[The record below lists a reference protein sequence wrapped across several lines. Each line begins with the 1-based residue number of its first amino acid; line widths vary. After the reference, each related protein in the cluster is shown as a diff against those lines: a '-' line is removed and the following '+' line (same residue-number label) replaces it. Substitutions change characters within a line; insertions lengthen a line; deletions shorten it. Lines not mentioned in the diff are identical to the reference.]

1 MSHRKPY
8 SWYPSSFAARLVL
21 LLVVVFSIINIG
33 GLYLVRSTMFSFA
46 TQQTKEEIGVIIK
59 NIGHIMTNHSMQE
72 AEHALLDYTQ
82 SWKPDRVSA
91 RIYDTKGNIIGRSKT
106 SSWDIIWPAFDKSSV
121 SVLSPQN
128 SKDKVYVVSHVF
140 KTQKGNFTLQIAKSL
155 QQEYAFIARLER
167 AEISMAIL
175 TLLGLVIAGWI
186 TASFAMKELERI
198 THAAEIMAGGIFIK
212 ELQPSHAGSDINR
225 LIAAFNKSS
234 RRVSSLVKELS
245 DMNDHLA
252 HDLKTPVTQIRGT
265 AELLLTRKQPND
277 TADKLGDIVE
287 SCDVLQNI
295 INSSMDTAE
304 IKAGIRKVKKQ
315 PIALLELFETLEENY
330 SPLAEAK
337 GIKIEIVSTE
347 AVIYADKTLIYRSLA
362 NLVDNAIK
370 FTPSDGHI
378 YLWSGRNAAS
388 DIIAISDSGIG
399 LPEEAE
405 HHIFSRFY
413 RTDSSRS
420 IEGHGLGLY
429 IAKTIISAHG
439 GTITATNNSLHLL
452 TSPQQ
457 LTSGVTFKIFIPH
470 VPAQENE

>member
-1 MSHRKPY
+1 MSPRKPS

-46 TQQTKEEIGVIIK
+46 TQQTEEEIGAIIK
-59 NIGHIMTNHSMQE
+59 NIGHVMTNHSIQD
-72 AEHALLDYTQ
+72 AEHSLIDYTQ

-91 RIYDTKGNIIGRSKT
+91 RIYDSSGNIISRSKAPT
-106 SSWDIIWPAFDKSSV
+106 WNIDWPPFTKDSTDVVSSKNN
-121 SVLSPQN
+121 QET
-128 SKDKVYVVSHVF
+128 VYVVSRVF
-140 KTQKGNFTLQIAKSL
+140 NTPRGTFTLQIAKSL

-167 AEISMAIL
+167 AEVSMAIL

-212 ELQPSHAGSDINR
+212 DLPPSHAGSDINR

-245 DMNDHLA
+245 DINDHLA

-265 AELLLTRKQPND
+265 AELLLTREQQED
-277 TADKLGDIVE
+277 AAEKLGDIIE
-287 SCDVLQNI
+287 SCDVLRDI

-315 PIALLELFETLEENY
+315 PIRISELFGTLEENY
-330 SPLAEAK
+330 TPLAEAK
-337 GIKIEIVSTE
+337 GIQVEVLPSE
-347 AVIYADKTLIYRSLA
+347 AVIYADKTLMYRSLA
-362 NLVDNAIK
+362 NIVDNAIK
-370 FTPSDGHI
+370 FTPPNGRI
-378 YLWSGRNAAS
+378 CLWFSHNAAS

-413 RTDSSRS
+413 RADASRS
-420 IEGHGLGLY
+420 VKGHGLGLY

-439 GTITATNNSLHLL
+439 GTITATNNSLQH
-452 TSPQQ
+452 PAAPHK

-470 VPAQENE
+470 TP

>member
-1 MSHRKPY
+1 MSPRNAP

-46 TQQTKEEIGVIIK
+46 TQQTEEEIGVIVK
-59 NIGHIMTNHSMQE
+59 NIGHIMTNHSIQE
-72 AEHALLDYTQ
+72 AEHALRDYTQ

-91 RIYDTKGNIIGRSKT
+91 RIYDTKGNIISSSKA
-106 SSWDIIWPAFDKSSV
+106 SSWDIDWPAFNKNSTSI
-121 SVLSPQN
+121 LSPQN
-128 SKDKVYVVSHVF
+128 NKDKVYVVSRVF
-140 KTQKGNFTLQIAKSL
+140 NTQRGSFTLQIAKSL
-155 QQEYAFIARLER
+155 RQEYAFIARLER

-175 TLLGLVIAGWI
+175 TLLSLVIAGWI

-212 ELQPSHAGSDINR
+212 DLPPSHAGSDINR

-245 DMNDHLA
+245 DINDHLA

-265 AELLLTRKQPND
+265 AELLLTHEQQED
-277 TADKLGDIVE
+277 AAEKLGDIIE
-287 SCDVLQNI
+287 SCDVLQDI

-304 IKAGIRKVKKQ
+304 IKAGIHKVKKQ
-315 PIALLELFETLEENY
+315 PIRVSELLGTLEENY
-330 SPLAEAK
+330 TPLAEAK
-337 GIKIEIVSTE
+337 GIQVEVFPSE
-347 AVIYADKTLIYRSLA
+347 AVIYADKTLMYRSLA
-362 NLVDNAIK
+362 NIVDNAIK
-370 FTPSDGHI
+370 FTPPNGRI
-378 YLWSGRNAAS
+378 YLWFSHNAAS
-388 DIIAISDSGIG
+388 DIIAISDSGVG

-413 RTDSSRS
+413 RADTSRTVK
-420 IEGHGLGLY
+420 GHGLGLY

-439 GTITATNNSLHLL
+439 GTITATNNSLLPPAAPHN
-452 TSPQQ
+452 

-470 VPAQENE
+470 TP